1 MKGEYSNLRFK
12 GISNIRF
19 KQIIGHVN
27 LCNRRLLSSY
37 PRVISP
43 PPSLLRF
50 FVSSLFLWVYI
61 KITDQSFVCLLFHE
75 QFACRPQRAAYA
87 RGWKRGGNL
96 DQEFADMQ

>member
-19 KQIIGHVN
+19 KQIIGYVN
-27 LCNRRLLSSY
+27 LCNRRLLLPYS
-37 PRVISP
+37 RVISP
-43 PPSLLRF
+43 F
-50 FVSSLFLWVYI
+50 ASSLFLWVYI
-61 KITDQSFVCLLFHE
+61 KITDQSFVCLLLHE